1 MKNILQIILISF
13 FTFNIISCAKKS
25 DSSSSSTVT
34 TMSTPTIADGNYK
47 VTAYTQGQYYSDG
60 SHYTT
65 YTYTISHD
73 SSVTPGYLGYIM
85 AWQGSGVYRIT
96 LVGKGTFSS
105 SGLSSETLDCTTND
119 IRDFTLDSDG
129 LMINKT
135 ILQTGCGG
143 GTNPFTLVSSKYSA
157 ISGGMTKYIIFKDSS
172 SNQYRFTITLLKQ

>member
-1 MKNILQIILISF
+1 
-13 FTFNIISCAKKS
+13 
-25 DSSSSSTVT
+25 
-34 TMSTPTIADGNYK
+34 
-47 VTAYTQGQYYSDG
+47 
-60 SHYTT
+60 
-65 YTYTISHD
+65 
-73 SSVTPGYLGYIM
+73 M

-129 LMINKT
+129 LIIGET

-143 GTNPFTLVSSKYSA
+143 GSNPLTFVSSKYSA

-172 SNQYRFTITLLKQ
+172 SNQYRFTFTLLKQ